1 MTRPSAESPET
12 LGSPTRRRLLAGAG
26 ALGGA
31 LAADLA
37 RAAPVSQP
45 AAQPASRP
53 DAQDAMVTDAPTTGA
68 SLQDRHPFY
77 GLRQQGITTPR
88 PASGMVAAFDVLAT
102 DRAGLKRLF
111 RTLTERIAFL
121 TQGGP
126 VPRIDPNYPPP
137 DSGILGP
144 VITPDGLTVTVSV
157 GASLFDERFGLAAH
171 KPRHLARMTS
181 FPNDALVESLCHG
194 DLLLQFCA
202 HTPDTNIHALRDIV
216 KNTPDLLYL
225 RWKQEGAVPAVPAVA
240 GRRPGSARNL
250 LGFHDGTA
258 NPDSRDERL
267 MERVVWVGPEDGEP
281 TWAMHG
287 SYQAVRLIRMF
298 VERWDRT
305 PLQEQES
312 IFGRRKASGAPMDGK
327 AEFDVPDY
335 GRDPKGKVTPLDSHI
350 RLADDRTPQSRRHLI
365 LRRPFNYSNGVAKNG
380 QMDMGLLF
388 IVYQANLAEGFLA
401 VQGKLNGEPL
411 EEYIKPVGGG
421 YFFVLPGARQAGDF
435 LGRTL
440 LQA

>member
-1 MTRPSAESPET
+1 MTKPTVDTLET
-12 LGSPTRRRLLAGAG
+12 LGSPKRRRLLAGAG

-37 RAAPVSQP
+37 RAAPSAQP
-45 AAQPASRP
+45 AARPAS
-53 DAQDAMVTDAPTTGA
+53 DEAMVTDAPTTGA
-68 SLQDRHPFY
+68 SLQDKYPFH

-88 PASGMVAAFDVLAT
+88 PASGMVAAFDVLAS
-102 DRAGLKRLF
+102 DRAGLERLF

-126 VPRIDPNYPPP
+126 VPEIDPNYPPP

-144 VITPDGLTVTVSV
+144 VITPDGLTITVSV
-157 GASLFDERFGLAAH
+157 GESLFDKRFGLAAH
-171 KPRHLARMTS
+171 KPRHLTRMTG

-202 HTPDTNIHALRDIV
+202 HTPDSNIHALRDIV

-225 RWKQEGAVPAVPAVA
+225 RWKQEGTVPTVPAVA
-240 GRRPGSARNL
+240 GQRPGSARNL

-258 NPDSRDERL
+258 NPDSRDEH
-267 MERVVWVGPEDGEP
+267 MMDRVVWVGPEDGEP
-281 TWAMHG
+281 AWATHG

-327 AEFDVPDY
+327 KEFDEPDY
-335 GRDPKGKVTPLDSHI
+335 SRDPKGKVTPLDSHI
-350 RLADDRTPQSRRHLI
+350 RLADDRTPESRRHLI

-388 IVYQANLAEGFLA
+388 IVYQANLAEGFIA
-401 VQGKLNGEPL
+401 VQSKLNGEPL

-421 YFFVLPGARQAGDF
+421 YFFVLPGAEREGDF
-435 LGRTL
+435 LGQGL
-440 LQA
+440 LRA

>member
-1 MTRPSAESPET
+1 
-12 LGSPTRRRLLAGAG
+12 
-26 ALGGA
+26 
-31 LAADLA
+31 
-37 RAAPVSQP
+37 
-45 AAQPASRP
+45 
-53 DAQDAMVTDAPTTGA
+53 
-68 SLQDRHPFY
+68 
-77 GLRQQGITTPR
+77 
-88 PASGMVAAFDVLAT
+88 VAAFDVLAT

-144 VITPDGLTVTVSV
+144 VVTPDALTVTVSV

-171 KPRHLARMTS
+171 KPRHLERMTS
-181 FPNDALVESLCHG
+181 FPNDALVEHLCHG

-216 KNTPDLLYL
+216 KNTPDLLML
-225 RWKQEGAVPAVPAVA
+225 KWRQDGTVPTVPAVA

-258 NPDSRDERL
+258 NPDSRDEHE
-267 MERVVWVGPEDGEP
+267 MDRVVWVGPEDGEP
-281 TWAMHG
+281 AWATHG
-287 SYQAVRLIRMF
+287 SYQAVRIIRMF

-335 GRDPKGKVTPLDSHI
+335 SHDPKGKITPLDSHI

-365 LRRPFNYSNGVAKNG
+365 LRRPFNYSNGVARNG

-421 YFFVLPGARQAGDF
+421 YFFVLPGVRQQGGF
-435 LGRTL
+435 LGQTL